1 MLDSSCRPRLDCQLP
16 PSGWS
21 SWMKETLQ
29 ETENNIS
36 LQVLPI
42 DLFQFNLDNPTND
55 IWFAGNFVCCI
66 LKIQ

>member
-1 MLDSSCRPRLDCQLP
+1 
-16 PSGWS
+16 
-21 SWMKETLQ
+21 MKETLQ

-42 DLFQFNLDNPTND
+42 DLFQFNLDNPAND